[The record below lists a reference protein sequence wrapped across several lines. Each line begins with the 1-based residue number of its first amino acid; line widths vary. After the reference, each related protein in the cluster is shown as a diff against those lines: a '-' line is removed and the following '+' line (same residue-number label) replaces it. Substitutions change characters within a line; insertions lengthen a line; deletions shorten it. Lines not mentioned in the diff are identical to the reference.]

1 MKIRGSTNITWH
13 RPLVTQADRDR
24 RNGYKGVVLWF
35 TGLPSSGKSTL
46 AHQTER
52 SLFDRGCNAYV
63 LDGDNIRHRLN
74 KDLSFS
80 PEDRKENIR
89 RIGEVANLLA
99 DAGIIVIAAFISP
112 YRADRA
118 QARALNDP
126 GRFFEVYCKCSLE
139 TCEERD
145 PKGLYRKARTG
156 EVKEF
161 TGISAPYEEPEDA
174 EIVVETD
181 RQGLEE
187 CVSEILSHLEE
198 RGVLTASAEG
208 RGLPRKSSKGQGG

>member
-1 MKIRGSTNITWH
+1 MTAVKSTNITWH
-13 RPLVTQADRDR
+13 KPLVTQADRDQI
-24 RNGYKGVVLWF
+24 NGFKGVVLWF

-46 AHQTER
+46 AHQAER

-74 KDLSFS
+74 KDLSFT
-80 PEDRKENIR
+80 PGDRKENIR
-89 RIGEVANLLA
+89 RIGEVANLFA
-99 DAGIIVIAAFISP
+99 DAGVIVISAFISP
-112 YRADRA
+112 YREDRA

-145 PKGLYRKARTG
+145 PKGLYRRARKG
-156 EVKEF
+156 EVGDF
-161 TGISAPYEEPEDA
+161 TGVSAPYEEPETP

-181 RQGLEE
+181 RHSLDE
-187 CVSEILSHLEE
+187 CVDQILDFLEKE
-198 RGVLTASAEG
+198 GVIPARADT
-208 RGLPRKSSKGQGG
+208 

>member
-1 MKIRGSTNITWH
+1 MTAVKSTNITWH
-13 RPLVTQADRDR
+13 RPLVTQVDRDQ
-24 RNGYKGVVLWF
+24 RNGYKGVVVWF

-52 SLFDRGCNAYV
+52 SLFERECNAYV

-80 PEDRKENIR
+80 AEDRTENIR
-89 RIGEVANLLA
+89 RIGEVANLFS
-99 DAGIIVIAAFISP
+99 DAGIIVISAFISP
-112 YRADRA
+112 YRKDRA
-118 QARALNDP
+118 HARALNEP

-145 PKGLYRKARTG
+145 PKGLYRRARKG

-161 TGISAPYEEPEDA
+161 TGVTAPYEEPEA
-174 EIVVETD
+174 PEIVVETD
-181 RQGLEE
+181 KCSLDD
-187 CVSEILSHLEE
+187 CVSQILSFLEKQ
-198 RGVLTASAEG
+198 GVIPARS
-208 RGLPRKSSKGQGG
+208 

>member
-1 MKIRGSTNITWH
+1 MTSVKSTNITWH
-13 RPLVTQADRDR
+13 KPLVTQPDRDE

-46 AHQTER
+46 AHQLER

-80 PEDRKENIR
+80 PEDRRENIR
-89 RIGEVANLLA
+89 RIGEVANLFA

-112 YRADRA
+112 YREDRE

-145 PKGLYRKARTG
+145 PKGLYRRARKG
-156 EVKEF
+156 EVKAF
-161 TGISAPYEEPEDA
+161 TGISAPYEEPENP
-174 EIVVETD
+174 EIIVDTD
-181 RQGLEE
+181 RQSLDE
-187 CVSEILSHLEE
+187 CVSEILVFLE
-198 RGVLTASAEG
+198 
-208 RGLPRKSSKGQGG
+208 GQGIMPASS

>member
-1 MKIRGSTNITWH
+1 MTSIKSTNITWH
-13 RPLVTQADRDR
+13 KPLVTQADRDE

-46 AHQTER
+46 AHQLER

-80 PEDRKENIR
+80 PEDRQENIR
-89 RIGEVANLLA
+89 RIGEVANLFA
-99 DAGIIVIAAFISP
+99 DAGIIVMAAFISP
-112 YRADRA
+112 YLEDRE

-145 PKGLYRKARTG
+145 PKGLYKRARKG
-156 EVKEF
+156 EVNAF
-161 TGISAPYEEPEDA
+161 TGISAPYEEPENP
-174 EIVVETD
+174 EITVETD
-181 RQGLEE
+181 KQSLYE
-187 CVSEILSHLEE
+187 CVSEILVFLEE
-198 RGVLTASAEG
+198 QGVIPAS
-208 RGLPRKSSKGQGG
+208 L

>member
-1 MKIRGSTNITWH
+1 MTSVKSTNITWH
-13 RPLVTQADRDR
+13 KPLVTQPDRDE

-46 AHQTER
+46 AHQLER
-52 SLFDRGCNAYV
+52 SLFDKGCNAYV

-80 PEDRKENIR
+80 PEDRRENIR
-89 RIGEVANLLA
+89 RIGEVANLFC

-112 YRADRA
+112 YREDRE

-145 PKGLYRKARTG
+145 PKGLYSRARKG
-156 EVKEF
+156 EVKAF
-161 TGISAPYEEPEDA
+161 TGISAPYEEPETP
-174 EIVVETD
+174 EIIIETD
-181 RQGLEE
+181 KQSLDE
-187 CVSEILSHLEE
+187 CVSEILVFLEE
-198 RGVLTASAEG
+198 QGIMPAS
-208 RGLPRKSSKGQGG
+208 S

>member
-1 MKIRGSTNITWH
+1 MTSVKSTNITWH
-13 RPLVTQADRDR
+13 KPLVTQPDRDE

-46 AHQTER
+46 AHQLER

-80 PEDRKENIR
+80 PEDRQENIR
-89 RIGEVANLLA
+89 RIGEVANLFA
-99 DAGIIVIAAFISP
+99 DAGIIVMAAFISP
-112 YRADRA
+112 YLEDRE

-145 PKGLYRKARTG
+145 PKGLYKRARKG
-156 EVKEF
+156 EVNAF
-161 TGISAPYEEPEDA
+161 TGISAPYEEPENP
-174 EIVVETD
+174 EITVETD
-181 RQGLEE
+181 KQSLYE
-187 CVSEILSHLEE
+187 CVSEILVFLEE
-198 RGVLTASAEG
+198 QGVIPAS
-208 RGLPRKSSKGQGG
+208 L

>member
-1 MKIRGSTNITWH
+1 MTSVKSTNITWH
-13 RPLVTQADRDR
+13 KPLVTQKDRDE

-46 AHQTER
+46 AHQLER
-52 SLFDRGCNAYV
+52 SLFERGCNAYV

-80 PEDRKENIR
+80 PEDRRENIR
-89 RIGEVANLLA
+89 RIGEVANLFA
-99 DAGIIVIAAFISP
+99 DSGIIVISAFISP
-112 YRADRA
+112 YREDRE

-145 PKGLYRKARTG
+145 PKGLYKRARKG
-156 EVKEF
+156 EVKAF
-161 TGISAPYEEPEDA
+161 TGISAPYEEPEKP
-174 EIVVETD
+174 EIIIETD
-181 RQGLEE
+181 KQSLDE
-187 CVSEILSHLEE
+187 CVSEILGFLEKE
-198 RGVLTASAEG
+198 GVMSA
-208 RGLPRKSSKGQGG
+208 RS